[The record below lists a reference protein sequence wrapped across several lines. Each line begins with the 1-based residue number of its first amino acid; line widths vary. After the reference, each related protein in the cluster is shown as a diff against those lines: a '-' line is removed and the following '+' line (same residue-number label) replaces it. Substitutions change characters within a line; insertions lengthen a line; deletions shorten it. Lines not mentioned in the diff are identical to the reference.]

1 MILNLHNLCHTQL
14 KMTTNVCCDTTLHGQ
29 IAVTPCSR
37 SSLHELLCPQIGIAY
52 MQFYLLTSTPY
63 CIIALFSVANALN
76 RERATSSIVAMQ
88 VHRVSF
94 PIGPFFM
101 SHNCKLFNPSAGKLT
116 VIHQLLCVQTQGGPV
131 KGGNCKVLSIPPS
144 VYFKMSHQPSLILWK
159 SVILTYQP
167 NS

>member
-1 MILNLHNLCHTQL
+1 MILNLHNLCHIHL
-14 KMTTNVCCDTTLHGQ
+14 KMTTNLCCDTTLHGQ

-37 SSLHELLCPQIGIAY
+37 SSLHELVCPQIGIAY

-63 CIIALFSVANALN
+63 CIIALFPSPMHSIE
-76 RERATSSIVAMQ
+76 RESNKQYCGHAGTPRF
-88 VHRVSF
+88 VSYRT
-94 PIGPFFM
+94 IFM

-144 VYFKMSHQPSLILWK
+144 VYFKMSHQASLILWK

>member
-1 MILNLHNLCHTQL
+1 MILNLHNLCHIQL
-14 KMTTNVCCDTTLHGQ
+14 KMTTNLCCDTTLHGQ

-37 SSLHELLCPQIGIAY
+37 SCVSPDWYCLHAILPAHEHTVLYTGNSFISVA
-52 MQFYLLTSTPY
+52 
-63 CIIALFSVANALN
+63 IALS
-76 RERATSSIVAMQ
+76 RERVTSGIVAMQ
-88 VHRVSF
+88 VYHVSF
-94 PIGPFFM
+94 PIGPFCM